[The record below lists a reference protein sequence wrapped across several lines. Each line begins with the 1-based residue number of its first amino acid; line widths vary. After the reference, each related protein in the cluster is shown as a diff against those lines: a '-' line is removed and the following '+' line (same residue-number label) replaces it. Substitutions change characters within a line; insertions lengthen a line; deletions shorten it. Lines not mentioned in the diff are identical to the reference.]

1 MVVLNKV
8 GDIVDVIIVGAGPA
22 GLMAGILACRG
33 KNKVTILERNER
45 PGKKLLATG
54 NGRCNYTNKNIS
66 IDRYHGTNKKFA
78 YSALSKFSFE
88 DAKNFFEELGM
99 QTTCLTKGRAYPRS
113 LQASSVLD
121 LLLMEFRN
129 LGGRIAYEQTVL
141 SVEKKDV
148 FIIETENNTYKSDKL
163 ILANGGMTLKT
174 TGSDGNGYDL
184 AKSFGHKITDLGPAI
199 VQIKLKGKDFKA
211 ISGTRFNGL
220 VKLYKDDEFVHQ
232 DEDEIL
238 FTDYGISGPSI
249 LQLSRRALDIVND
262 GSRAYFYID
271 LFPEYPAE
279 KLIEKFAYEFAMSK
293 NTLKESFVGKI
304 NDNLIPYVLKD
315 FDCKQKVNSI
325 DYKEIE
331 KIVWSLKNWIF
342 EVDTYK
348 SIDGAQVTVGGV
360 DTSEINPS
368 NMESKLVEDLYFVG
382 EIVDI
387 DGDCGGFNL
396 HWAWASAN
404 ACGSSI

>member
-1 MVVLNKV
+1 MVILNKV
-8 GDIVDVIIVGAGPA
+8 GDILNVIIVGAGPA
-22 GLMAGILACRG
+22 GLMAGIMACRG
-33 KNKVTILERNER
+33 QNTVTILERNER

-54 NGRCNYTNKNIS
+54 NGRCNYTNKEIS
-66 IDRYHGTNKKFA
+66 IDRYHGNNKKFA
-78 YSALSKFSFE
+78 YSALSRFGFE
-88 DAKNFFEELGM
+88 EAKTFFYELGM
-99 QTTCLTKGRAYPRS
+99 DTTSLSKGRAYPRS

-129 LGGRIAYEQTVL
+129 LGGKIIYEEKVL
-141 SVEKKDV
+141 SIKKKEV
-148 FIIETENNTYKSDKL
+148 FFIETEKNTYKSDKI
-163 ILANGGMTLKT
+163 ILANGGMTLKN
-174 TGSDGNGYDL
+174 TGSDGNGYNL
-184 AKSFGHKITDLGPAI
+184 AKSFGHSITKLGPAI

-220 VKLYKDDEFVHQ
+220 VKLYKDDNFIHK

-249 LQLSRRALDIVND
+249 LQLSRRALDIVNE
-262 GSRAYFYID
+262 GSKAYFYID
-271 LFPEYPAE
+271 LFPEYTLE
-279 KLIEKFAYEFAMSK
+279 KLIERFAYEFALSK
-293 NTLKESFVGKI
+293 NSLQELLVGKI

-315 FDCKQKVNSI
+315 FDLKQNVNSI
-325 DYKEIE
+325 EYKEIE
-331 KIVWSLKNWIF
+331 KIVWKLKNWIF
-342 EVDTYK
+342 EVDSYK

-360 DTSEINPS
+360 DTNEINPS
-368 NMESKLVEDLYFVG
+368 TMESKLVDGLYFVG

-396 HWAWASAN
+396 HWAWASAY